1 MAHINKQRQIGTHTE
16 KQMKDA
22 LNLINRSGF
31 SLSQAAKQS
40 NIPFPTLRRYFN
52 KQQLGIRR
60 CS

>member
-1 MAHINKQRQIGTHTE
+1 MAHIKKQRQIGTHTE

-52 KQQLGIRR
+52 KQN
-60 CS
+60 